1 MNALRR
7 FADWLVRPDE
17 RQRLREDA
25 GNAVKDVVVALAS
38 LLVALA
44 VVVGASLALGRLVL
58 GAGGTFGIVAG
69 WVGMFALALLVPVAV
84 MNLATALYA
93 RLGR

>member
-7 FADWLVRPDE
+7 VADWLVRPEE

-25 GNAVKDVVVALAS
+25 GNAAKDVVVGLAS
-38 LLVALA
+38 LLLALA
-44 VVVGASLALGRLVL
+44 VVVGASLALGSLVL
-58 GAGGTFGIVAG
+58 DTGGTLGIVAG
-69 WVGMFALALLVPVAV
+69 WVGMFALALLVPFAV
-84 MNLATALYA
+84 MKLATALYA